1 MAVATSPRIL
11 QLPDGPP
18 PRVAWALGLS
28 LLFHCFLLAIFAGLR
43 LAPVERPQGSIEVAL
58 VSLSP
63 TRTTAAPKPAA
74 PVQRPQTPP
83 PVPAAPPPKPVPVPV
98 PRAEVTSK
106 MAPLPVRQTPA
117 PAPTPTPA
125 PTVPSAAKA
134 TAPRVAALTAAPPPV
149 QAPPVK
155 KDSPSDLLKHI
166 ELPPEVPQL
175 GDLPRPSSAASLRK
189 AENYKAD
196 PAAQKL
202 SNKIRDL
209 QIPDASMTPAQS
221 KATPLPA
228 DRSVG
233 RPIVSADILE
243 KLQRPVEQL
252 QQLPEHR
259 PPDPTDHRMASAKT
273 PAPSSS
279 PDQAAP
285 VDLTPATT
293 IQAMGAGS
301 NRYWALVQQKINSKW
316 IAPPVDLADRFFQVA
331 IRFTMD
337 RSGRVVAVVIER
349 SSGNDYYDNAGR
361 RAVLAA
367 DPLPPFPAEMKE
379 RQLSPLIY
387 FSVGEQQG

>member
-1 MAVATSPRIL
+1 M
-11 QLPDGPP
+11 
-18 PRVAWALGLS
+18 
-28 LLFHCFLLAIFAGLR
+28 
-43 LAPVERPQGSIEVAL
+43 
-58 VSLSP
+58 
-63 TRTTAAPKPAA
+63 
-74 PVQRPQTPP
+74 
-83 PVPAAPPPKPVPVPV
+83 
-98 PRAEVTSK
+98 
-106 MAPLPVRQTPA
+106 
-117 PAPTPTPA
+117 
-125 PTVPSAAKA
+125 PS
-134 TAPRVAALTAAPPPV
+134 
-149 QAPPVK
+149 PPVK

-175 GDLPRPSSAASLRK
+175 GELPRPALSASFRK
-189 AENYKAD
+189 VESYKAD

-209 QIPDASMTPAQS
+209 QVPDASVTSAPSKMTPAPPETS
-221 KATPLPA
+221 AA
-228 DRSVG
+228 
-233 RPIVSADILE
+233 RPIVSRDILE

-259 PPDPTDHRMASAKT
+259 PPDPADLRVASAKT
-273 PAPSSS
+273 ASPPSSS
-279 PDQAAP
+279 DPTAP
-285 VDLTPATT
+285 VDVTPATT

-337 RSGRVVAVVIER
+337 RSGRVVAVTIER

-387 FSVGEQQG
+387 FSVGEQSG